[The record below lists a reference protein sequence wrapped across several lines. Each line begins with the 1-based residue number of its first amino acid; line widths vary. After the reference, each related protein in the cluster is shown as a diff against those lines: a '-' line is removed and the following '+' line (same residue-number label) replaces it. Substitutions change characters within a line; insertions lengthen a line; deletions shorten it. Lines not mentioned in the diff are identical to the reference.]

1 MEPFLFLL
9 VILACPVMMMLMMR
23 GSHGGHGDHMSGDNA
38 NHAQTMAD
46 SDARVAQLERQVANL
61 QGRLAEH
68 DDAAPAGRR

>member
-9 VILACPVMMMLMMR
+9 VILACPLMMVLMMR

-46 SDARVAQLERQVANL
+46 SDARIAELELQVASL
-61 QGRLAEH
+61 QGHLAEH

>member
-46 SDARVAQLERQVANL
+46 SDARVAELERQVANL